1 MYNDVNL
8 YSDDNHKY
16 FANRKLPYERKKIM
30 NKNSPARSIAMSC
43 VKKSIWIIMFTA
55 ALVIVCALLSLI
67 NPIVYK
73 KIIDEIIPS
82 KSINALII
90 PLIVMV
96 FVPWF
101 LVFLSSIK
109 NYLLSVLST
118 RITTGLRSECFN
130 KCLRAKQSSIEN
142 IPSAQVA
149 DRIAK
154 ECGKIGEVY
163 LTKDLASF
171 VQEFV
176 SLLTILLAM
185 LFFDVKLTFLCCL
198 AFPVSFL
205 LTKVVAKRSK
215 KIDRQLIDHLEGGY
229 VFLTG
234 ALRKIKTIKLKN
246 GYSVENT
253 KWLNWLNE
261 YNKIKQKATV
271 VHNANR
277 FLIGDFI
284 INIIYGV
291 LFFVA
296 GVMVIQGE
304 LTLGELVIFISYVPK
319 VYSSLRNVL
328 NIKISTEVIS
338 NSFDK
343 VDEIIELEQEQQSGD
358 SVKAIYSIDLRNIE
372 FKYPRGDFNFAD
384 FNLHIKRGDKI
395 GIVGTSGVGKSTIF
409 ELISLLYTP
418 QKGEILINGVNAHN
432 YSIDSIRGR
441 VSVVTQNVDLFND
454 SILNNIIYPFN
465 HVEKE
470 ELEKVVNLVSLSE
483 FIDRLPDGLN
493 TYVGEDGNLLSG
505 GEKQRISIANSL
517 IHDSDVIL
525 LDEFTA
531 ALDTDVERKLIEA
544 IMNLPDKTVL
554 MISHRIYNVM
564 LCDRILVINGGKITE
579 VGEPKR
585 LLADPQSSFHMLYSQ
600 MIY

>member
-1 MYNDVNL
+1 
-8 YSDDNHKY
+8 
-16 FANRKLPYERKKIM
+16 M
-30 NKNSPARSIAMSC
+30 NKKSPARSIALLC
-43 VKKSIWIIMFTA
+43 VKKSIFLITVIVV
-55 ALVIVCALLSLI
+55 LVILCALLSLI
-67 NPIVYK
+67 SPIVYK

-82 KSINALII
+82 KNLSALII

-96 FVPWF
+96 LVPWL
-101 LVFLSSIK
+101 LVLLSSIK
-109 NYLLSVLST
+109 NYLLSILST
-118 RITTGLRSECFN
+118 RITSNLRSESFN
-130 KCLRAKQSSIEN
+130 KCLRAKQSSIEH
-142 IPSAQVA
+142 ISSAQVA

-185 LFFDVKLTFLCCL
+185 LFFDVKLTILCCL
-198 AFPVSFL
+198 AFPASFF
-205 LTKVVAKRSK
+205 LTKVVANRSK
-215 KIDRQLIDHLEGGY
+215 KIDKQLIDHLESGY
-229 VFLTG
+229 VYLTG
-234 ALRKIKTIKLKN
+234 ALRKIKIIKLKN

-253 KWLNWLNE
+253 KWSNWLNE
-261 YNKIKQKATV
+261 YKRIKQKATV
-271 VHNANR
+271 IHNVNS
-277 FLIGDFI
+277 FLVGDLI

-291 LFFVA
+291 LFFSA

-319 VYSSLRNVL
+319 IYSSLRNVL

-343 VDEIIELEQEQQSGD
+343 VDEIIELEQEQQSGNP
-358 SVKAIYSIDLRNIE
+358 VETIYSIELRNVD
-372 FKYPRGDFNFAD
+372 FKYPRGDFNLSN
-384 FNLHIKRGDKI
+384 FNLNIYTGDKI
-395 GIVGTSGVGKSTIF
+395 GIVGTSGGGKSTIF

-418 QKGEILINGVNAHN
+418 QNGEILINGINAQD
-432 YSIDSIRGR
+432 YTIDSIRSR

-465 HVEKE
+465 YVEKA
-470 ELEKVVNLVSLSE
+470 ELQKIVNLVHLNE
-483 FIDRLPDGLN
+483 LIDRLPDGLN

-531 ALDTDVERKLIEA
+531 ALDTNVEKQLIEA
-544 IMNLPDKTVL
+544 IMNLPNKIVI
-554 MISHRIYNVM
+554 MISHRLYNVM
-564 LCDRILVINGGKITE
+564 LCDKILVVNDGKVIET
-579 VGEPKR
+579 GKPR
-585 LLADPQSSFHMLYSQ
+585 DLLANPDSNFHLMYSK
-600 MIY
+600 MMY

>member
-1 MYNDVNL
+1 M
-8 YSDDNHKY
+8 K
-16 FANRKLPYERKKIM
+16 
-30 NKNSPARSIAMSC
+30 KNSPARIIALSC
-43 VKKSIWIIMFTA
+43 VKKSILLIMVIVV
-55 ALVIVCALLSLI
+55 LVILCALLSLI

-82 KSINALII
+82 KDIYALVI
-90 PLIVMV
+90 PLIVMIL
-96 FVPWF
+96 VPWL
-101 LVFLSSIK
+101 LVFLSSVK
-109 NYLLSVLST
+109 NYLLSILST
-118 RITTGLRSECFN
+118 RITIGLRSECFN

-142 IPSAQVA
+142 IPSAKVA

-198 AFPVSFL
+198 AFPVSFF
-205 LTKVVAKRSK
+205 LTKIVAKRSK
-215 KIDRQLIDHLEGGY
+215 KIDKQLIDHLENGY

-234 ALRKIKTIKLKN
+234 TLRRIKIIKLKN

-253 KWLNWLNE
+253 KWFNWLNE
-261 YNKIKQKATV
+261 YKKLKQKATV
-271 VHNANR
+271 IHNVNR
-277 FLIGDFI
+277 FLVGDFI

-291 LFFVA
+291 LFFMA

-304 LTLGELVIFISYVPK
+304 LTLGELVVFVSYVPK

-358 SVKAIYSIDLRNIE
+358 FVNGIYSIDLRNID
-372 FKYPRGDFNFAD
+372 FKYPRGDFNFTD
-384 FNLHIKRGDKI
+384 FNLNIKMGDKI
-395 GIVGTSGVGKSTIF
+395 GIVGTSGGGKSTIF

-418 QKGEILINGVNAHN
+418 QAGEILINGVSAQHYN
-432 YSIDSIRGR
+432 IDSIRGR
-441 VSVVTQNVDLFND
+441 ISVVTQNVDLFND
-454 SILNNIIYPFN
+454 SILNNIIYPLN

-470 ELEKVVNLVSLSE
+470 KLEKVINLVNLSE

-493 TYVGEDGNLLSG
+493 TCVGEDGNLLSG

-544 IMNLPDKTVL
+544 IMNLPNKTVI

-564 LCDRILVINGGKITE
+564 LCDKILVVNGGKITE
-579 VGEPKR
+579 TGSPEQ
-585 LLADPQSSFHMLYSQ
+585 LLADPQSNFHMLYSQ